1 LGRAYELDG
10 RSATSPP
17 LVRHSTKRSRVPRH
31 AMAHA
36 GLALLEGKSDIAA
49 FADAPLTVDIAMAR
63 AALLVAA
70 GDAHAAALV
79 SDAIDAAPPGNA
91 GWLLAIEPLLD
102 VQSAR
107 EIWAPALAKIRMRAL

>member
-1 LGRAYELDG
+1 
-10 RSATSPP
+10 
-17 LVRHSTKRSRVPRH
+17 
-31 AMAHA
+31 MAHA

-70 GDAHAAALV
+70 GDAHAAVALV